1 MASIHDGHRE
11 RLRQRYQD
19 HGADSFTDHE
29 LLELL
34 LTYAIPRRD
43 TNETAHLLLKRF
55 GSLSGVVTAS
65 PEQLQTVS
73 GIGRAAAQYLHLQG
87 TLQRRIA
94 LRRLTQRNGKLLL
107 NTPNRTARYAE
118 LLLRQETNERMFV
131 LCLSAQ
137 RTLLSARPVGSG
149 SLSEMTIYPRTIVEL
164 AILQHAHSVI
174 LVHNHPSGDP
184 TPSQADADTT
194 ESIRARSK
202 ASTFRCSTTSS
213 SATAICT
220 ALRRRRCCIRSASRS
235 KCSPPGI
242 IPCAVRN
249 RRLPSPS
256 LWRSITAHRRAA
268 QRSARWQTKP
278 CRPTWPAGL
287 SFLFPTLRRPAPP
300 TRSGR

>member
-11 RLRQRYQD
+11 RLRQRYLD

-43 TNETAHLLLKRF
+43 TNETAHLLLERF
-55 GSLSGVVTAS
+55 GSLSGVMAAS

-73 GIGRAAAQYLHLQG
+73 GIGRAAAQFLHLQG

-149 SLSEMTIYPRTIVEL
+149 SLSELTIYPRTIVEL

-194 ESIRARSK
+194 ESIRTALESIHVPLLDHIIVGDGYLYSF
-202 ASTFRCSTTSS
+202 AAQAVLHPVGESIEVLSTGDY
-213 SATAICT
+213 
-220 ALRRRRCCIRSASRS
+220 ALRRREQLAGTDALPRHRFATTSEDLASF
-235 KCSPPGI
+235 
-242 IPCAVRN
+242 AVAGSFIFGKP
-249 RRLPSPS
+249 L
-256 LWRSITAHRRAA
+256 RSIEHIELGELERL
-268 QRSARWQTKP
+268 QP
-278 CRPTWPAGL
+278 
-287 SFLFPTLRRPAPP
+287 
-300 TRSGR
+300 

>member
-43 TNETAHLLLKRF
+43 TNETAHLLLERF

-149 SLSEMTIYPRTIVEL
+149 SLSELTIYPRTIVEL

-194 ESIRARSK
+194 ESIRAALQSIHIPLLDHIIVGDGYLYSFT
-202 ASTFRCSTTSS
+202 AQAVLHPVGESIEVLST
-213 SATAICT
+213 
-220 ALRRRRCCIRSASRS
+220 
-235 KCSPPGI
+235 GDY
-242 IPCAVRN
+242 
-249 RRLPSPS
+249 
-256 LWRSITAHRRAA
+256 
-268 QRSARWQTKP
+268 
-278 CRPTWPAGL
+278 
-287 SFLFPTLRRPAPP
+287 TLRRQEQTPSLAVVMEEYH
-300 TRSGR
+300 SA